1 MKNWTLRFRAVDK
14 KNFEE
19 VKNAI
24 KSIET
29 RAGTIKY
36 QPIEVGD
43 TLTFVCGKDRCV
55 KKIIK
60 KFHWPSID
68 AMVKEINFKRIMP
81 SIESIDEMKKIY
93 ASYPDYDKKI
103 EGYGLLGFELK

>member
-19 VKNAI
+19 VRSGI

-36 QPIEVGD
+36 QPIKVGD
-43 TLTFVCGKDRCV
+43 TLVFVCGQGQCFKEITR
-55 KKIIK
+55 

-68 AMVKEINFKRIMP
+68 AMVKEINFKKIMP
-81 SIESIDEMKKIY
+81 SVESVDEMKKIY
-93 ASYPDYDKKI
+93 ASYPDYMKKI
-103 EGYGLLGFELK
+103 KEYGLLGFEIR